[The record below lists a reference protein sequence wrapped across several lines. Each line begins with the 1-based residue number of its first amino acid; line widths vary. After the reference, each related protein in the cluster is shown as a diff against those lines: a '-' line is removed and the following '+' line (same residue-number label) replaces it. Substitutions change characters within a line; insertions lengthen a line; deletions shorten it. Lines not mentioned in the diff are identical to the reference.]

1 MSEATRGGGPL
12 PSPGV
17 DGERDEVDLGALLAR
32 AGVSVRVSDR
42 QGREVHASVAEGEP
56 APVAAHA
63 DPPEGPLPRES
74 REVRVVDR
82 VARNHLV
89 LRLPVASEQG
99 EDWLLTVSADIS
111 EVGRAQTVVGSAGT
125 DEAAVAVS
133 GHGAAAPASAALTAA
148 NADLAADNAALRRSN
163 RDLSEFAYIVSHDLA
178 APLRVI
184 SGYVQLLARR
194 YGDAL
199 DERAERWID
208 WTVDGVERMEEL
220 LAGLLAYSRLDSEG
234 VAHGP
239 VDLGAVFNDA
249 VAAAVDDGA
258 EALEVRSEG
267 LPVVHGDGSQLRQLL
282 ANLLS
287 NAWKFRHPDREPV
300 VEVRAWREGQRWRL
314 AVADNGVGIPAEH
327 RARALRM
334 FGRLH
339 TREEVPGTGV
349 GLAIAQ
355 RVVERHGG
363 ALAIDDSDLGGARL
377 SFDLPDADAPTRGA
391 EATSGAG
398 TRREREEGR
407 P

>member
-1 MSEATRGGGPL
+1 MDDPSTEPSLGIAEPAAPHGDSE
-12 PSPGV
+12 
-17 DGERDEVDLGALLAR
+17 LGALLAR
-32 AGVSVRVSDR
+32 AGLHVRVLD
-42 QGREVHASVAEGEP
+42 GHGEERYDNGALLVP
-56 APVAAHA
+56 AAGA
-63 DPPEGPLPRES
+63 RES
-74 REVRVVDR
+74 REIRVRDR
-82 VARNHLV
+82 EAHHHLLLELPLADEGGSDPQ
-89 LRLPVASEQG
+89 LRQG
-99 EDWLLTVSADIS
+99 RGPGQGHVE
-111 EVGRAQTVVGSAGT
+111 
-125 DEAAVAVS
+125 VAVDVTD
-133 GHGAAAPASAALTAA
+133 AARGPTTVASAAGGRSEQAASGELGEAGPLANAHAELADLTA
-148 NADLAADNAALRRSN
+148 DNVALRRSN

-184 SGYVQLLARR
+184 SGYVQLLSRR

-220 LAGLLAYSRLDSEG
+220 LAGLLTYSRLDSDG
-234 VAHGP
+234 VEHRP
-239 VDLGAVFNDA
+239 VDLGVLVADA
-249 VAAAVDDGA
+249 TAALTREGA
-258 EALEVRSEG
+258 EALEVRGEG
-267 LPVVHGDGSQLRQLL
+267 LPLVDGDPSQLGQLF

-363 ALAIDDSDLGGARL
+363 ALAIDDSDFGGARL